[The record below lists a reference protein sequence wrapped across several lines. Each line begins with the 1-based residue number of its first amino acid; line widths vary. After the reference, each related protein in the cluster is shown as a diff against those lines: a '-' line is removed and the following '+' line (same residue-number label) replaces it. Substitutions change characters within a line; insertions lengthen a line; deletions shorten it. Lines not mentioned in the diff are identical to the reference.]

1 MIRVMRMLER
11 TIKNHQRRKPRL
23 ANLMNQLVKKKVMT
37 VNQPRR
43 KAMKKRKKKR
53 KMNTNLMKMKI
64 PQRRK
69 EDRQADNLLANLLPR
84 PSPEDAHL
92 VLISRRS
99 LWLKI
104 PTQNQK
110 NPEMIRMPHLLLP
123 PPRSVDRNPVPKL
136 HAR

>member
-1 MIRVMRMLER
+1 
-11 TIKNHQRRKPRL
+11 
-23 ANLMNQLVKKKVMT
+23 MNVISCVPIPVLYKTHGVKIQQLVKKKVMT

-84 PSPEDAHL
+84 YIWSFE
-92 VLISRRS
+92 I
-99 LWLKI
+99 I
-104 PTQNQK
+104 F
-110 NPEMIRMPHLLLP
+110 
-123 PPRSVDRNPVPKL
+123 
-136 HAR
+136 